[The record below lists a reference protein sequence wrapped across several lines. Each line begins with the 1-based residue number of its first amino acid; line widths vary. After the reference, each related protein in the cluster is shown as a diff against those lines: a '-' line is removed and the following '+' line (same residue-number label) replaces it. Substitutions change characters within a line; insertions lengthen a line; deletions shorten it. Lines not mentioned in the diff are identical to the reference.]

1 MNSFD
6 KRKKFG
12 PEKCVVT
19 LKLPFIN
26 KNSRVLAKNV
36 KQLIKNTYNAADPR
50 IILTSKLLIQPSV
63 KDPISPSI
71 KVWLFTS
78 SAAFVKQAILG

>member
-1 MNSFD
+1 M
-6 KRKKFG
+6 
-12 PEKCVVT
+12 VT

-26 KNSRVLAKNV
+26 KNSRILEKNV

-50 IILTSKLLIQPSV
+50 FILTSKPLIQPSG
-63 KDPISPSI
+63 KDPVSPSI

-78 SAAFVKQAILG
+78 SVAFPKQAILG